1 MSAIAERLAGL
12 RRRIAAA
19 CARVGRDPTQV
30 ALLAVSKTHP
40 AAAVQEAVAAGQ
52 LEFGENRV
60 QELAPKAAAFA
71 GRGLRW
77 HMIGSL
83 QTNKVAAL
91 VDVPDLA
98 LVHSVDREKLV
109 ERLAELCAARAR
121 TLDVLVQ
128 VDATGEASKHGCPL
142 AGLPALAD
150 AVVRSGVL
158 RLRGTM
164 AMGPLVGDP
173 SPVFSSVAEA
183 HARLVDRLGMPLPIL
198 SLGMSGDLEA
208 AIGAGS
214 TLVRVGSAIF
224 GERG

>member
-19 CARVGRDPTQV
+19 CARVGHGLPTRWPCSPS
-30 ALLAVSKTHP
+30 ARRILRRRCRRRLPRGSSR
-40 AAAVQEAVAAGQ
+40 
-52 LEFGENRV
+52 FGENRV

-173 SPVFSSVAEA
+173 FTGLLIRRGGARATRRADSACPCRSSA
-183 HARLVDRLGMPLPIL
+183 
-198 SLGMSGDLEA
+198 SG
-208 AIGAGS
+208 
-214 TLVRVGSAIF
+214 
-224 GERG
+224 